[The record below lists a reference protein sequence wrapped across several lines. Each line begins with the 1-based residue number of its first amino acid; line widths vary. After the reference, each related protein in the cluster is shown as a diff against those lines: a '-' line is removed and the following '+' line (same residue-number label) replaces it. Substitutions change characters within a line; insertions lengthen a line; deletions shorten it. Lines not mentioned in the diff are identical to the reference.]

1 VSVALWILAGLAAWC
16 ALAVVAGL
24 VVGAKAAKAAKAA
37 TAATALVALVLHGR
51 GCGPADPRQFT
62 RPAARAR
69 RPEPHQALCG
79 SLDNADTSVVGG
91 LVVPAG

>member
-24 VVGAKAAKAAKAA
+24 VVGAKAAK
-37 TAATALVALVLHGR
+37 ALVALVLHGR